1 MARVKITNIPVVF
14 NNLTAVEVL
23 LLPKGVDRST
33 MNLRESCVVIDCG
46 DKVYIYTGRDI
57 LEETIQNE
65 KSCTSLVISFVNA
78 TLRNC
83 FPIFNPY
90 MILQTVKYMENK
102 IKDIILK
109 KLTQKKIK
117 KVFFSEFSQW
127 FCRRF
132 KKRQTPE
139 KFLYSS
145 ENRQPSAGFS
155 AQYSEC
161 KEADFL
167 ENTKPTIKN

>member
-1 MARVKITNIPVVF
+1 MEVF
-14 NNLTAVEVL
+14 
-23 LLPKGVDRST
+23 LLPKGIYRST

-46 DKVYIYTGRDI
+46 DKVYTYTGRDI

-65 KSCTSLVISFVNA
+65 KSRKILSGHIIRKCNPSKMFSHFQPLYDSS
-78 TLRNC
+78 NC
-83 FPIFNPY
+83 KIHGKQDIGYHFEKAY
-90 MILQTVKYMENK
+90 SEKNK
-102 IKDIILK
+102 KC
-109 KLTQKKIK
+109 
-117 KVFFSEFSQW
+117 FFLEFSQW

-145 ENRQPSAGFS
+145 EKRQPFAGFS

-167 ENTKPTIKN
+167 GNTKPTIKN